1 MLTKS
6 IAAVAIAAAAL
17 FTVTPIPAQAAT
29 TVRVP
34 AGCTLK
40 PATVQHT
47 GLLKCGWWI
56 DILPRLE
63 GTKARPRTYVVAK
76 GDTLWRIAVT
86 MYSTGTEGPQEHAG
100 QQYRRIMRLNHLT
113 STRIHPGQI
122 LRLR

>member
-63 GTKARPRTYVVAK
+63 APKPRPRVHVVHR
-76 GDTLWRIAVT
+76 GDTLWRIAVNA
-86 MYSTGTEGPQEHAG
+86 YGPREHAG
-100 QQYRRIMRLNHLT
+100 QQYWRIMRLNHLT
-113 STRIHPGQI
+113 STRIHPGQV